1 MKVQR
6 LTALLALLLGLAVL
20 AFVLAGVPG
29 AGTEPSGAGTTSDGR
44 TSAVPAGP
52 AVSSTAGPGT
62 VQPSTAEP
70 VAPATAAPPAPAN
83 PSGLPEVKASE
94 LPAEARQTL
103 ALITRGGPYPYSRD
117 DVTFGNFERILP
129 RKSSGYYREY
139 TVRTPGESDR
149 GARRIVAGKAGEK
162 YYTADHYYSFR
173 FITEGK

>member
-6 LTALLALLLGLAVL
+6 LTALLALMLGLAVL

-29 AGTEPSGAGTTSDGR
+29 AGTTPSDAGTPG
-44 TSAVPAGP
+44 AGP
-52 AVSSTAGPGT
+52 AASGTARPST
-62 VQPSTAEP
+62 VQPRTAEP
-70 VAPATAAPPAPAN
+70 GASAPAAPPAPAN

-103 ALITRGGPYPYSRD
+103 ALIARGGPYPYSRD

-129 RKSSGYYREY
+129 RKPSGYYREY

-149 GARRIVAGKAGEK
+149 GARRIVAGQAGGK
-162 YYTADHYYSFR
+162 YYTPDHYNSFK
-173 FITEGK
+173 FIIEGQ

>member
-29 AGTEPSGAGTTSDGR
+29 TGTAPSGAGTTD
-44 TSAVPAGP
+44 AVPAEN
-52 AVSSTAGPGT
+52 A
-62 VQPSTAEP
+62 
-70 VAPATAAPPAPAN
+70 APTAAPPAPAN

-103 ALITRGGPYPYSRD
+103 ALIARGGPYPYTRD
-117 DVTFGNFERILP
+117 AATFGNFERILP
-129 RKSSGYYREY
+129 RKSSGYYKEY

-149 GARRIVAGKAGEK
+149 GARRIVAGQSGEK
-162 YYTADHYYSFR
+162 YYTPDHYNSFR
-173 FITEGK
+173 FIIEGK